1 MSVGGSSAPSWRGG
15 VVLMAVL
22 LAVAIAAPW
31 LAPYPP
37 NEMLDL
43 IALKSRAPSAS
54 HPFGTDAFSRDVLSR
69 VLFGARVSLGF
80 ALSAVSIALTVGTLY
95 GAAMAFAPSAIA
107 TLLRR
112 LLDIALSVPR
122 LLVLLAVAGVSGP
135 LPVTML
141 VLLMGLTGWYAVA
154 RLVADELSALA
165 TRDFSL
171 AARATGVQTVRLFT
185 HHLLPH
191 LAPMLM
197 ISGAF
202 SVAST
207 IGLEAGLSFLGLGIQ
222 PPTASW
228 GNILRDGAGGGAVPS
243 EWWLTVFPGLATVLP
258 VLACNAVGDALRD
271 RFAPVQFAESA
282 PRPSVALSP
291 QQRP

>member
-1 MSVGGSSAPSWRGG
+1 MSVGGSPAPSWRGG

-43 IALKSRAPSAS
+43 IALKSQAPSAS

-69 VLFGARVSLGF
+69 VLYGARVSLGF
-80 ALSAVSIALTVGTLY
+80 ALSAVSIALTVGTIY
-95 GAAMAFAPSAIA
+95 GAAIAFAPSAIA
-107 TLLRR
+107 TVLRR
-112 LLDIALSVPR
+112 VLDIILSVPR

-135 LPVTML
+135 LTITML

-154 RLVADELSALA
+154 RLVADELSSLA

-185 HHLLPH
+185 YHLLPH

-228 GNILRDGAGGGAVPS
+228 GNILRDGVGGGTVPT

-282 PRPSVALSP
+282 PRPSVAPSP
-291 QQRP
+291 